1 MIILRNLTFFW
12 SPAWLHTFSFTYSF
26 DKTFARVWHTGTL
39 RNLYV
44 IRSLIWGNNYVHA
57 VACWFHCWENST
69 CFIWRVKWS
78 RVLLMEKWKSLI
90 LVKNHPMTPGFSFS
104 SKSRWASSSVSVPKT
119 GAPSW
124 SLNIWDKLQKREC
137 LAVNH
142 SLETLTYCL
151 NVAT

>member
-12 SPAWLHTFSFTYSF
+12 SPAWLQTFSFSRLLPGF
-26 DKTFARVWHTGTL
+26 GTL
-39 RNLYV
+39 ALFEVNLYV
-44 IRSLIWGNNYVHA
+44 IRSLIWDNNYVHA
-57 VACWFHCWENST
+57 VACLFHCWENST

-90 LVKNHPMTPGFSFS
+90 LVKNHPMTPEFSFS
-104 SKSRWASSSVSVPKT
+104 SKLRWASSSVSVPKT